1 MSIKN
6 FIALSTLNKVKD
18 WSAQSGLNTN
28 IVKSR
33 VMTVKEPSTLSK
45 ITTPLQ
51 ELKGGHRVEN
61 GNNSPFAEVEEGEA
75 LLKSEHKH

>member
-1 MSIKN
+1 
-6 FIALSTLNKVKD
+6 
-18 WSAQSGLNTN
+18 
-28 IVKSR
+28 VKSR